1 MKTFYDIHFHAFNL
15 SHPNILAFI
24 SRVNLRLLFM
34 TTPVSAPIMDIFGW
48 DTKIKNLLTML
59 ENDIGNYFLVLEY
72 YLRQSPQ
79 VSHNYLF
86 SGHSQYVR
94 EDTYHKI
101 VLCPLIMDF
110 GYKNILSNSFYR
122 IPAQKPVAEQTFDLL
137 NGIDFYN
144 RHTLRVVE
152 SAGKIPRVSYT
163 PADKQQKL
171 FEIYPFLGLNPANY
185 TFAGIVKLLD
195 EYFSDYDGQRTTLY
209 ENMGGKHG
217 FAGIKLY
224 PPLGFDPWP
233 PDKQER
239 QKTDYLYAYCCKK
252 QIPIT
257 THCSDGGFAV
267 CDEAAAF
274 TNPAHWRLVLQAFP
288 ELKINFAHM
297 GKQSKKRFIFFAQTA
312 WLNEVLAL
320 IAEYSNAYADFSC
333 TAFGDKYYRELADLI
348 KGEPVIRRKILFGTD
363 FMINLLW
370 CDSYNEYLELFL
382 KTAELSR
389 EEKQALCS
397 DNPARFLWQIMFGQ

>member
-15 SHPNILAFI
+15 SHPNLLAFI
-24 SRVNLRLLFM
+24 SRINWRILLM
-34 TTPVSAPIMDIFGW
+34 TTPVSAPVMSIFGW
-48 DTKIKNLLTML
+48 DKKIKNMLTML

-72 YLRQSPQ
+72 YLRQSAQ
-79 VSHNYLF
+79 VRDNYLM
-86 SGHSQYVR
+86 SGDSQYAR
-94 EDTYHKI
+94 EDLYHKI
-101 VLCPLIMDF
+101 VICPLIMDF

-122 IPAQKPVAEQTFDLL
+122 VPAQKPVAEQTNDLL
-137 NGIDFYN
+137 NGISFYN
-144 RHTLRVVE
+144 RHTLRVIE
-152 SAGKIPRVSYT
+152 SEDKIPRVSYT

-185 TFAGIVKLLD
+185 TQNGLVKLLD
-195 EYFSDYDGQRTTLY
+195 EYFSDYAGQHATLY
-209 ENMGGKHG
+209 DNMGGKHG

-233 PDKQER
+233 ENKEEK
-239 QKTDYLYAYCCKK
+239 QKTDYLYSYCEKK

-267 CDEAAAF
+267 TDKAEEF
-274 TNPAHWRLVLQAFP
+274 TNPARWRKVLENYP

-297 GKQSKKRFIFFAQTA
+297 GKQSKKKFILFSQTT
-312 WLNEVLAL
+312 WQKEVLAL
-320 IAEYSNAYADFSC
+320 ITQYPNAYADFSC
-333 TAFGDKYYRELADLI
+333 TAFDDKYYRELAGIIKDKPDL
-348 KGEPVIRRKILFGTD
+348 RRKILFGSD

-382 KTAELSR
+382 KTGQLAR

-397 DNPARFLWQIMFGQ
+397 DNPARFLWHFTAP

>member
-15 SHPNILAFI
+15 SHPNLLAFI
-24 SRVNLRLLFM
+24 SRINLRLLFM
-34 TTPVSAPIMDIFGW
+34 TTPVSAPIMGIFGW
-48 DTKIKNLLTML
+48 DKKIKNLLTML
-59 ENDIGNYFLVLEY
+59 ENDIGNYFLILEY
-72 YLRQSPQ
+72 YLRQSPR
-79 VSHNYLF
+79 VSHNYLI
-86 SGHSQYVR
+86 SGDSQYVR

-122 IPAQKPVAEQTFDLL
+122 VPAQKPVAEQTNDLL
-137 NGIDFYN
+137 NGINFYN
-144 RHTLRVVE
+144 RHNLRVVE
-152 SAGKIPRVSYT
+152 SAGKIPRVSYE
-163 PADKQQKL
+163 PAEKSYKL
-171 FEIYPFLGLNPANY
+171 FEIYPFLGLNTANY
-185 TFAGIVKLLD
+185 TLTGIVKLLD
-195 EYFSDYDGQRTTLY
+195 EYFSDYDGQRATLY

-233 PDKQER
+233 ADREEK
-239 QKTDYLYAYCCKK
+239 QKTDYLYSYCCKK

-267 CDEAAAF
+267 CDEAQEF
-274 TNPAHWRLVLQAFP
+274 TSPTRWRQVLENYP
-288 ELKINFAHM
+288 DLKINFAHM
-297 GKQSKKRFIFFAQTA
+297 GKQSKKKFILFSQTA
-312 WLNEVLAL
+312 WAEEVLAL
-320 IAEYSNAYADFSC
+320 ITQYPNAYADFSC
-333 TAFGDKYYRELADLI
+333 TAFDDKYYRETARLIADKPALA
-348 KGEPVIRRKILFGTD
+348 RKILFGTD

-382 KTAELSR
+382 KTGQLAR

-397 DNPARFLWQIMFGQ
+397 DNPARFLWHPPAP